1 MGNIFSSM
9 FDKLWGSNKELRIL
23 ILGLD
28 GAGKTTILYRLQI
41 GEVVTT
47 KPTIG
52 FNVETLSYKNL
63 KLNVWVLVA
72 KPVSGPIGGATTQ
85 ILPQSYLW
93 LIRLI
98 KIVCLQPLKS
108 CM

>member
-1 MGNIFSSM
+1 MGNIFSSI
-9 FDKLWGSNKELRIL
+9 FDKLWGINKELRIL

-52 FNVETLSYKNL
+52 FNVETLTYKNL
-63 KLNVWVLVA
+63 KLNVWD
-72 KPVSGPIGGATTQ
+72 PVSYTHLDVYKRQIILSGGSAESR
-85 ILPQSYLW
+85 I
-93 LIRLI
+93 
-98 KIVCLQPLKS
+98 
-108 CM
+108 